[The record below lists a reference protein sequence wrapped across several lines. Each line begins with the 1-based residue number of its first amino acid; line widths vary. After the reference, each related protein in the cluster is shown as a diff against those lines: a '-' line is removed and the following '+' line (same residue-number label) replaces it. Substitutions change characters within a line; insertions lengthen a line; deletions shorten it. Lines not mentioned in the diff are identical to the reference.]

1 MISREQ
7 ALKLLHD
14 NMQSPSLRRHCYAV
28 DAAMRALALR
38 FKEDGNLWGL
48 AGLIHD
54 IDYEKYPDTHP
65 LEGLKILEKE
75 NYPKEVIDAVAA
87 HGWGYRESLPKP
99 KNNME
104 WSLYCCDELTGLI
117 VACALVRPDRKLN
130 LVNTASVLKKWNQ
143 KSFAAGVKRE
153 QIEECEKR
161 LGIPLKEFI
170 AIALKAMQGISSE
183 LGL

>member
-1 MISREQ
+1 MTREK
-7 ALKLLHD
+7 ALEFLHSKI
-14 NMQSPSLRRHCYAV
+14 QSVNLRKHCYAV
-28 DAAMRALALR
+28 EAVMKALAR
-38 FKEDGNLWGL
+38 HFKEDEELWGL

-75 NYPKEVIDAVAA
+75 NFPKEIIDAVAA
-87 HGWGYRESLPKP
+87 HGWGYREGLPKP

-117 VACALVRPDRKLN
+117 VACALVRPDKKINAVDVSSVQRKW
-130 LVNTASVLKKWNQ
+130 KQ
-143 KSFAAGVKRE
+143 KSFAAGVSRS
-153 QIEECEKR
+153 QIEYCEKE
-161 LGIPLKEFI
+161 LGIPLPEFI
-170 AIALKAMQGISSE
+170 QITLTAMQGISSE